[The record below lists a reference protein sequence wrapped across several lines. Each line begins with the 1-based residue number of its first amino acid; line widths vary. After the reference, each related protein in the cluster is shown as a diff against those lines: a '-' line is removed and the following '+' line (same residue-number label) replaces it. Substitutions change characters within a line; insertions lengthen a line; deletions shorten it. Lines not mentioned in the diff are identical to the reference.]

1 MHLRDRLD
9 EYTWL
14 LPPAHAWTKS
24 PSPGVE
30 RILLDRVGQ
39 ETAMATS
46 LVRYAAGS
54 SFKPHEHPYGEEFLV
69 LEGEFADEHGAFP
82 AYTYVRNPHGSRHIP
97 QSPKGCVIF
106 VRLRQM
112 ASTDDRRCVTH
123 IDRHTPPSG
132 STTELLHEAGHER
145 VMLIRAAA
153 NVRVA
158 LSACYEAQEALLI
171 EGRAE
176 WQTEQ
181 VRTLDRWSWLRVPPG
196 HPLRV
201 QTLEPCLIYVRTRMQ
216 SFGDPSIQ

>member
-14 LPPAHAWTKS
+14 LPEAHAWTRS
-24 PSPGVE
+24 PAPGVA

-39 ETAMATS
+39 ETAKATS
-46 LVRYAAGS
+46 LVRYAPGS
-54 SFKPHEHPYGEEFLV
+54 SFKAHEHPYGEEFIV
-69 LEGEFADEHGAFP
+69 LDGEFADEHGTFP
-82 AYTYVRNPHGSRHIP
+82 AYTYVRNPHGSRHVP
-97 QSPKGCVIF
+97 QSPQGCVIF

-112 ASTDDRRCVTH
+112 ASTDDRHCVLP
-123 IDRHTPPSG
+123 IGRDTPPAG
-132 STTELLHEAGHER
+132 FTAELLHAAGHER
-145 VMLIRAAA
+145 VTLIRAAA
-153 NVRVA
+153 GVRVA
-158 LSACYEAQEALLI
+158 MPACYEAQEALLI

-196 HPLRV
+196 HPLRL
-201 QTLEPCLIYVRTRMQ
+201 QTLAPSLIYVRTRMQ